1 MTDLRECRENVQKC
15 IDWANE
21 ALDVDAQNSYFE
33 MAKAWLN
40 LAKLIECAQACEH
53 DRQPKLVP
61 LKRVANDS

>member
-1 MTDLRECRENVQKC
+1 VTDLRECRENVQKC

-40 LAKLIECAQACEH
+40 LAKLIEYAQAREH
-53 DRQPKLVP
+53 VEQPRP
-61 LKRVANDS
+61 ALKRVAGDL